1 MSHTEKTP
9 NYSLPLF
16 ADDDTPTWLGDWNQG
31 MNAVDAALNGM
42 KNTVSDHGNQ
52 VANLTTRVT
61 QNEASVKA
69 MESTVES
76 HTTQITQVQIE
87 ANNAYTLAQTNEGD
101 IAEAEKRITK
111 NEQGLAALPAQIA
124 NAQQTAENASSAASA
139 AQRSAD
145 TVAAKFPIR
154 TSSIQSGAV
163 TADKLDETAVHRL
176 LTSFTFHRFDS
187 TDETADNVGMV
198 CPENY
203 ALKGWYVEELAL
215 LIVSTLTK
223 EGEFE
228 SVIAQANVV
237 LPSYVPR
244 PKDNYKIAFN
254 AVMDYNDGNTV
265 RDWSGLTVTPAGAIG
280 PNSKLGHVGTNP
292 RVTLFST
299 VVGVMKGGSFT
310 AASADAYKAANGLVR

>member
-1 MSHTEKTP
+1 MSHSSTTP
-9 NYSLPLF
+9 NYDLPLF
-16 ADDDTPTWLGDWNQG
+16 ADDDTPTWLGDWNAG
-31 MNAVDAALNGM
+31 MNAMDAALNGM
-42 KNTVSDHGNQ
+42 KQTVSDSGNQ

-111 NEQGLAALPAQIA
+111 NEQKLAALPAQIA
-124 NAQQTAENASSAASA
+124 NAQQTAENASSEASA

-187 TDETADNVGMV
+187 TDDTADNAGMV
-198 CPENY
+198 CPEQY
-203 ALKGWYVEELAL
+203 TLKGWYVEELAL

-223 EGEFE
+223 EGAFQ
-228 SVIAQANVV
+228 SVISESNVV

-244 PKDNYKIAFN
+244 PNSNYQISSCALL
-254 AVMDYNDGNTV
+254 DYHDSSTM
-265 RDWSGLTVTPAGAIG
+265 RDWSGMMVTPAGAIG
-280 PNSKLGHVGTNP
+280 PNSILGNIGTNP
-292 RVTLFST
+292 RVMMFST